1 MKMLENIKET
11 GTIKQEH
18 EGDIREKNIFH
29 LFVAGKSGSS
39 AKAIAN
45 MKAIC
50 EKTLKGKCE
59 LKIIDIYEQPS
70 LAYEEKII
78 AIPVLIKKFPLPE
91 ERVIGDLSNTEKVL
105 RGLYL
110 V

>member
-1 MKMLENIKET
+1 MSENIKE
-11 GTIKQEH
+11 IKTEEQEH
-18 EGDIREKNIFH
+18 ESGSDEKNIFH

-45 MKAIC
+45 IKIIC
-50 EKTLKGKCE
+50 EKYLKGQCE

-91 ERVIGDLSNTEKVL
+91 ERIIGDLSNTEKVL
-105 RGLYL
+105 KGLYL

>member
-1 MKMLENIKET
+1 MLENVKET
-11 GTIKQEH
+11 TTIKQEQ
-18 EGDIREKNIFH
+18 EDVTSEMNVFH
-29 LFVAGKSGSS
+29 LFVAGKSSSS

-50 EKTLKGKCE
+50 KNNLKGKCE
-59 LKIIDIYEQPS
+59 LKIIDIYEQPT

-91 ERVIGDLSNTEKVL
+91 ERVIGDLSDTEKVL
-105 RGLYL
+105 KGLYL